1 MPEPLYPSLSLTDR
15 FRFRPASKWGPD
27 TWFSLGAVLCII
39 MGSLF
44 PGFGPYVLL
53 SATLLFLAGMAS
65 VTFENQ
71 KLPGDPVAY
80 TFARSIQTR
89 GWPAWVLG
97 LLLTTFYV
105 VLYWFPAY
113 LGYSPEGNTG
123 FIALFDPASQFLKG
137 SAASQWFAYGYMY
150 TVAVLGMGI
159 KFAWKYRH
167 NRYQLIRTGSV
178 AFFQLGF
185 AFLLPEWMQRLN
197 VPYYDWKN
205 MWPLNYSFFDE
216 WSIRSLGQ
224 SGNLGMWMILWGIA
238 MIFLIS
244 PILTW
249 FFGKRWY
256 CSWVCGCGAL
266 AETAGDSFRHLSD
279 KSQRA
284 WEWER
289 WLIYP
294 ILVFVT
300 LTTLAVIYS
309 YLPYAGN
316 EAWVNKVQFSAGV
329 AVAALMAG
337 IVLIIQ
343 RRKWFGTYPRYVFY
357 TALSAISLFILAGI
371 YSAFAQPAE
380 WLPVPST
387 GLRQA
392 YGFFIGAIFSGVI
405 GVGFYPLLGNRVW
418 CRFGCPMAAILGLQ
432 QKWLSR
438 FRITTNGGQCI
449 SCGNCSTHCEMGID
463 VKAYAQEGLDIVR
476 SSCVGCGICA
486 EVCPRGVLKLENGPL
501 TSKSSLGSD
510 IFLKNDLFS

>member
-1 MPEPLYPSLSLTDR
+1 MPEPLYSSLSLTDR
-15 FRFRPASKWGPD
+15 YQSGPDAKWGLD
-27 TWFSLGAVLCII
+27 TWFSLGAVLCILL
-39 MGSLF
+39 GSLLSDF
-44 PGFGPYVLL
+44 APYALL
-53 SATLLFLAGMAS
+53 SATILFLTGMLS
-65 VTFENQ
+65 GTLGKE
-71 KLPGDPVAY
+71 KTTSDPVAY
-80 TFARSIQTR
+80 TFVRSIQNR
-89 GWPAWVLG
+89 QWPAWVLG
-97 LLLTTFYV
+97 FLLTAFYV
-105 VLYWFPAY
+105 VLYWFPQY
-113 LGYSPEGNTG
+113 LGFSPEVNTG
-123 FIALFDPASQFLKG
+123 FMSLFDPASRFLKG
-137 SAASQWFAYGYMY
+137 SPASQWFAYGYMY

-197 VPYYDWKN
+197 MPYYDWKN
-205 MWPLNYSFFDE
+205 MWPLNYSFFDA
-216 WSIRSLGQ
+216 WSIQSLGQ
-224 SGNLGMWMILWGIA
+224 SGNLGILMIGWGIA
-238 MIFLIS
+238 MIFIIS

-249 FFGKRWY
+249 YFGKRWY

-266 AETAGDSFRHLSD
+266 AETAGDPFRHLSD

-284 WEWER
+284 WQWER

-294 ILVFVT
+294 ILILVT
-300 LTTLAVIYS
+300 VTTLAVIYS
-309 YLPYAGN
+309 YLPNAGTSG
-316 EAWVNKVQFSAGV
+316 WLNKVQFATGV
-329 AVAALMAG
+329 AVAALVAG
-337 IVLIIQ
+337 IVLIMQ
-343 RRKWFGTYPRYVFY
+343 RRKWFVAYPSYVFHL
-357 TALSAISLFILAGI
+357 ALVATSIFTLAGL
-371 YSAFAQPAE
+371 YAALAQPAE
-380 WLPVPST
+380 WLPVPAA

-463 VKAYAQEGLDIVR
+463 VKAYAQEGLDIIR

-486 EVCPRGVLKLENGPL
+486 TVCPRGVLRLENGPRQNASTGNSGL
-501 TSKSSLGSD
+501 
-510 IFLKNDLFS
+510 FLNNEPFA